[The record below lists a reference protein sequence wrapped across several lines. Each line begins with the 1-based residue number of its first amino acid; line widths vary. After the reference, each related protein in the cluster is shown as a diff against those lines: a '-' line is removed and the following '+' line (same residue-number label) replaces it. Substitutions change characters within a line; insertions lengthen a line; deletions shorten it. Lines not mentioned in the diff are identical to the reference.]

1 MLSRFNIHQPWKV
14 RFFSRSIGNPDA
26 ILVVG
31 SCSSSSLV
39 PSDNLT
45 TKPSSDQDRIFPLN
59 KLIARHVRSGDID
72 GALRVFHGMRAKN
85 TVTWNSLL
93 VGFCKDPSRMKE
105 AQQMFDEIPEPDA
118 FSYNIM
124 LSCYVRSG
132 NFEKAQ
138 SFFEKAPFK
147 DAASWNTMITAYA
160 RRREMEKAR
169 ELFYAM
175 TTEKNEVSWN
185 AMISGYV
192 ECGDLE
198 TASLFFGEAPVRG
211 VVAWTAM
218 ITGYMKA
225 KKLFR
230 AMLEEGTRPNSSG
243 LSSVLLGC
251 SELSALRFGRQV
263 HQIVCKSST
272 LCNDIT
278 ALTSLVSMYCKC
290 GELGDA
296 WKLFQGMEMRDVVAW
311 NAMISGYAQHGKA
324 EKALSLFNEMRV
336 NKKTRPDW
344 ITFVAVLLACNHAG
358 LVDTGME
365 YFDSMVRDYRVEPRP
380 DHYTCMVDLLGRA
393 GKLEEALELIRS
405 MPFKPHAAVFGTL
418 LGACRVHKNVEL
430 GELAAEKL
438 LELDPSNAAGYVQL
452 ANIYASRN
460 RWEDVARVRK
470 RMKQSNVVKVPGYS
484 WIEIRNKIH
493 HFRSSDRIHP
503 ELDSIHEKL
512 KEMEKKMKVAGYKP
526 ELEFALHDVEEEQK
540 EKLLLWHSEKLAV
553 AYGCLKLPEGSRIQV
568 FKNLR
573 ICGDCHKAIEF
584 MSEIER
590 REIIVRDTTRF
601 HHFKD
606 GSCSCGG
613 YWMRRSASGS
623 RVSDQFVPTPSPS
636 PPRSESVTFRED
648 DVELLLPR
656 YDPSSQPG
664 KREKSRLRSAE
675 NVIHFIPLV
684 LLLCVVILWLF
695 SHSGKP
701 RNLIKEKNIVVG

>member
-225 KKLFR
+225 KKVELAEAVLREMTVEKNLVTWNAMISGYVENSRAEDGLKLFR

-613 YWMRRSASGS
+613 YW
-623 RVSDQFVPTPSPS
+623 
-636 PPRSESVTFRED
+636 
-648 DVELLLPR
+648 
-656 YDPSSQPG
+656 
-664 KREKSRLRSAE
+664 
-675 NVIHFIPLV
+675 
-684 LLLCVVILWLF
+684 
-695 SHSGKP
+695 
-701 RNLIKEKNIVVG
+701 